1 MPSSPDADRDPVPA
15 PRAPLDVR
23 AAAGYT
29 VAVLAL
35 AVMGL
40 VNQPFLRPDDPWS
53 LGVSLPLML
62 VAAASTLWRRRAPA
76 VTLAVGAPLV
86 VAELLGGGQMSA
98 YVLLFEALWCP
109 VVHGRLR
116 LAHLTTLAAAAV
128 GGVLILAA
136 GLLVRDLE
144 ALLGVAIVLS
154 MVVLVPLLWGWEV
167 RHHRE
172 ARATAESVASL
183 ERELAAERASLAVE
197 SERRRIAHDLHDV
210 IAGHLSAVSL
220 HTSLAADLPDAAS
233 RERSLR
239 TARDSSRA
247 ALRDLRSMIGVL
259 TAEEGAAPTATLS
272 WGSLGERLRGGL
284 PGAEVRID
292 PALDAA
298 APGAPA
304 GPGSSGIEP
313 AAQAALLRIGAEAV
327 TNAVRHGAAPA
338 SLTVTLDGDDLL
350 LALDNAIPPGAPPPR
365 ADGVGRGAITAR
377 AGAVGGEAHSAP
389 DPSAPTRWS
398 VRARLPATGRIPA

>member
-1 MPSSPDADRDPVPA
+1 MPSSSDPVPA
-15 PRAPLDVR
+15 SGAAENEPLDVR
-23 AAAGYT
+23 AAAGYA

-35 AVMGL
+35 AAMGL
-40 VNQPFLRPDDPWS
+40 VNRPFLRPDDPWS
-53 LGVSLPLML
+53 LGISLPLML
-62 VAAASTLWRRRAPA
+62 MAAASTLWRRRAPA
-76 VTLAVGAPLV
+76 VTLAVATPLA

-128 GGVLILAA
+128 GAVLVLAA

-144 ALLGVAIVLS
+144 ALLGVTVVLS

-172 ARATAESVASL
+172 ARATAESLASL
-183 ERELAAERASLAVE
+183 EHELAAERAALAVE

-298 APGAPA
+298 AGDA
-304 GPGSSGIEP
+304 GIEP

-338 SLTVTLDGDDLL
+338 SLTVTLDGEDLL

-365 ADGVGRGAITAR
+365 ADGVGRGAIIAR
-377 AGAVGGEAHSAP
+377 AGAVGGEARSAP

>member
-1 MPSSPDADRDPVPA
+1 MPSSSDVDPDPVPA
-15 PRAPLDVR
+15 AREPLDVR

-35 AVMGL
+35 AAMGL

-76 VTLAVGAPLV
+76 VTLAVGTPLA

-144 ALLGVAIVLS
+144 ALLGVAVVLS

-172 ARATAESVASL
+172 ARATAESLASL
-183 ERELAAERASLAVE
+183 EHELAAERAALAVE

-298 APGAPA
+298 AGDT
-304 GPGSSGIEP
+304 GVEP

-327 TNAVRHGAAPA
+327 TNAVRHGVAPA

-377 AGAVGGEAHSAP
+377 ASAVGGEARSAP
-389 DPSAPTRWS
+389 DPSAPARWS